1 VIPVEVAPDPQSLAT
16 MAADQVAARAEEAV
30 RERGRFTLAVSGG
43 STPGA
48 MFAALAERPLPWAD
62 VHLFQVDERVA
73 PEGDPDRNFTDLSS
87 LLIERV
93 PIPKENVHP
102 MPVTVSDLEVGARAY
117 TAELVDVT
125 GDGVLDLVHLGVG
138 DDGHT
143 ASWPLG
149 DPVVEAEGEGAPDVA
164 VVGPFH
170 GRRRMTLTPRAVNRA
185 WGVLWLVQGASKA
198 PVVERLL
205 AADPALP
212 ASRVRTDRAVLLA
225 TADAVP
231 H

>member
-1 VIPVEVAPDPQSLAT
+1 
-16 MAADQVAARAEEAV
+16 
-30 RERGRFTLAVSGG
+30 
-43 STPGA
+43 
-48 MFAALAERPLPWAD
+48 
-62 VHLFQVDERVA
+62 VA

-117 TAELVDVT
+117 AAELAGVT
-125 GDGVLDLVHLGVG
+125 GDGVLDLIHLGVG

-143 ASWPLG
+143 ASWPPG

-170 GRRRMTLTPRAVNRA
+170 GRRRMTLTPPAVNRA
-185 WGVLWLVQGASKA
+185 RGVLWLVQGASKA

-205 AADPALP
+205 AADPTLP
-212 ASRVRTDRAVLLA
+212 ASRVRTDRAVVLA